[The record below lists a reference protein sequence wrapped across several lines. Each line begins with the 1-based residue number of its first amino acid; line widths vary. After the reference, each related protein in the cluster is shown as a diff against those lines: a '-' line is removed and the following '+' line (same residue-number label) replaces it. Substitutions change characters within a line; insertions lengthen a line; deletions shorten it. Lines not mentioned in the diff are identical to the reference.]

1 MLACIVGSN
10 VYISMQA
17 SQISNNAKPLVLLSS
32 SEPLLIRDWLNVARN
47 SLRES
52 GYEDIQNLVADS
64 GFDWSAMLEEGDMLS
79 LFASKKC
86 RIVTIVNGKPG
97 QKGAK
102 VIQSLCDNPPE
113 DNLYIF
119 VVPNLDRQS
128 KNSSWFKSLQKVG
141 EIVELKPVYANE
153 LVAWIKQR
161 AQQKGLNIG
170 QQAAAFLAERTEG
183 NLLAADQEL
192 EKLSIRFGGEQDIA
206 FEVVEES
213 VSQSARYSHFVL
225 VDACLAG
232 QAGRALKIL
241 ESLQTEGFVTTQIR
255 WAVQS
260 ALEQLSG
267 LKLAQSTGGLNDR
280 VWQAMRIWRNKQ
292 RLYQTALSR
301 LSGSQVERLLQS
313 CATLDRVSKGQQD
326 SDYPDQD
333 WLQLKALISQ
343 FCGLKLQL

>member
-1 MLACIVGSN
+1 
-10 VYISMQA
+10 MQA
-17 SQISNNAKPLVLLSS
+17 SQISDSPKPLVLLSS
-32 SEPLLIRDWLNVARN
+32 SEPLLIRDWLDVART
-47 SLRES
+47 SLREA
-52 GYEDIQNLVADS
+52 GYEDIQNLMADT
-64 GFDWSAMLEEGDMLS
+64 GFDWNAMLEEGDMLS

-97 QKGAK
+97 QKGGK
-102 VIQSLCDNPPE
+102 VIQLLCEKPPE

-128 KNSSWFKSLQKVG
+128 KNASWFKSLQKAG
-141 EIVELKPVYANE
+141 EIVELKPVFANE
-153 LVAWIKQR
+153 LVAWVKQR
-161 AQQKGLNIG
+161 ALQKELKIG

-232 QAGRALKIL
+232 QTGRALKIL

-255 WAVQS
+255 WAMQS

-267 LKLAQSTGGLNDR
+267 LKLAQSTGSLNER

-301 LSGSQVERLLQS
+301 LNGSQIECLLQS

-333 WLQLKALISQ
+333 WLQLKALISA
-343 FCGLKLQL
+343 FSGLKLQL